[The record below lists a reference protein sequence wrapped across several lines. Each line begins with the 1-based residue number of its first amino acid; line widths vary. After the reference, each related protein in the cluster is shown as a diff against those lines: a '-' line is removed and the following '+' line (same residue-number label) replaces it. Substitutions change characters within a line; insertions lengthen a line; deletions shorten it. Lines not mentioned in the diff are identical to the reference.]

1 MDRTAA
7 PTVLGSIESMAERGL
22 GTATSSAQCA
32 FDDGFWRDLER
43 LFAWQRK
50 HMPILD
56 TPAGAEVLVWL
67 LKNATCTR
75 PLKDL
80 YRGSRFS
87 EPTIRWI
94 LKTMVEDGFIVID
107 RNDHDLR
114 VRTVRLTS
122 KLAAT
127 VQEYLRLLRA
137 CVPADGS
144 GPPGSGPS
152 SGPGL

>member
-7 PTVLGSIESMAERGL
+7 TTALGSIDPTAERSFES
-22 GTATSSAQCA
+22 ATSSSECA
-32 FDDGFWRDLER
+32 LDDDFWRNLER
-43 LFAWQRK
+43 LFAWKRK
-50 HMPILD
+50 HMPVLD
-56 TPAGAEVLVWL
+56 TPPGAEVLIWL
-67 LKNATCTR
+67 LKNATCVR

-80 YRGSRFS
+80 YRSSRFS

-94 LKTMVEDGFIVID
+94 LKTMVDDGFIVID
-107 RNDHDLR
+107 RNPHDLR
-114 VRTVRLTS
+114 VRTVRLTP
-122 KLAAT
+122 KLAST

-152 SGPGL
+152 EQPGR